1 MLPSIAD
8 KEVLSPLER
17 LRVGARGG
25 QMAWQH
31 GNIHTRLWGTAM
43 FAPSYT
49 LGEAVLTRR
58 QAGLT

>member
-1 MLPSIAD
+1 MLPSVAD
-8 KEVLSPLER
+8 KEVINPLEG
-17 LRVGARGG
+17 LRIGARRR

-31 GNIHTRLWGTAM
+31 GKIHTRLWGTAM